1 MKRCII
7 NVAIGEPYTSYQ
19 ERLIKSIID
28 QMPGTRTMFWR
39 DSLPE
44 GSRSYKESM
53 YGFKMYAFQE
63 AFKHYDSVIWLDSP
77 TVLHTSIAPV
87 FDLLESQGELVVGTK
102 SKLYQYVNDTTLNYY
117 GLDRQ
122 KLKDENWALNYGF
135 VFGFTKDRPT
145 YQKMF
150 AGERA
155 GLFSTAAEDYHD
167 HIHNTGQAFNGEYV
181 EHRHEESILSCIV
194 QMEGRK
200 MIPLEELEKDTKY
213 FSFEKTPL

>member
-7 NVAIGEPYTSYQ
+7 NVAIGKPYTYYQ
-19 ERLIKSIID
+19 NRLAASVKE
-28 QMPGTRTMFWR
+28 QMP
-39 DSLPE
+39 DLPVMLWHDCLPD
-44 GSRSYKESM
+44 GARSYAESM

-63 AFKHYDSVIWLDSP
+63 AFKEYDSVLWLDSP

-102 SKLYQYVNDTTLNYY
+102 SKLYQYVNDTTLTHY

-122 KLKDENWALNYGF
+122 KLKDEDWALNYGF
-135 VFGFTKDRPT
+135 VFGFTKNHPT

-150 AGERA
+150 EGEKA
-155 GLFSTAAEDYHD
+155 GLFTSAYEDNID
-167 HIHNTGQAFNGEYV
+167 HVYNSGKLFNGEYV
-181 EHRHEESILSCIV
+181 EHRHEESILSVIV

-200 MIPLEELEKDTKY
+200 LIPLEELERDTKY